1 MLSWDNVVL
10 ILAFCSGPT
19 VRNNSLLLC
28 QVIPIL
34 PAQPDAEY
42 LEHQSFI
49 IWIKAL
55 NVTVNSTFVAIY
67 EVRVWRDE
75 SSDWHY
81 VENEAWLHLNSL
93 KRKQKMTDRTQWCS
107 LNQEMCFQRGVCVC
121 VQYFKRN
128 CLMWL
133 IRDVWQ
139 LLTSPLHCIELICI
153 AITRAA
159 IEMQIKANMED

>member
-1 MLSWDNVVL
+1 MVWREKSLKTQMLSWDNVVL

-107 LNQEMCFQRGVCVC
+107 LNQEMCFQRGVCVSL
-121 VQYFKRN
+121 YSISKG
-128 CLMWL
+128 
-133 IRDVWQ
+133 IVWCG
-139 LLTSPLHCIELICI
+139 S
-153 AITRAA
+153 
-159 IEMQIKANMED
+159 